1 MVYRHLIPCCSAV
14 PVVILPDCQSLVD
27 MAGRSEQRLVE
38 QLVAQSPLEAL
49 DEGVPTTLA
58 QAHLPGSPPEKER
71 AARMKAAAAAV

>member
-1 MVYRHLIPCCSAV
+1 MDYRHLIPCCSAV

-38 QLVAQSPLEAL
+38 QSPLEAL
-49 DEGVPTTLA
+49 DEGIPATLA

>member
-27 MAGRSEQRLVE
+27 MAGRSEQ

-49 DEGVPTTLA
+49 DRGIPATLA

>member
-1 MVYRHLIPCCSAV
+1 MVYRQSMPCRSAV

-38 QLVAQSPLEAL
+38 QLVAQSPVEAL
-49 DEGVPTTLA
+49 DEGIPAKLA
-58 QAHLPGSPPEKER
+58 QAHLPGSPPEKR